1 MKIEIGNARAREDQ
15 KKRQMLFPI
24 ALVPFDH
31 IEDRN
36 LFDADRWIDN
46 AREIREYFIPD
57 FSNWKDHYSDQKSLG
72 RLLRDLKAG
81 VRDGRLLDD
90 NQREAGTLYP
100 VWTGLGC
107 FRFSTASSIA
117 VHPTSLRWTKK
128 NSRST

>member
-31 IEDRN
+31 IEDWK
-36 LFDADRWIDN
+36 LFDAGRRIDS
-46 AREIREYFIPD
+46 AREIREHFIPD

-81 VRDGRLLDD
+81 VRDGRLLTTI
-90 NQREAGTLYP
+90 NGRREHCIPSGQDWVVLDSP
-100 VWTGLGC
+100 PH
-107 FRFSTASSIA
+107 R
-117 VHPTSLRWTKK
+117 R
-128 NSRST
+128 